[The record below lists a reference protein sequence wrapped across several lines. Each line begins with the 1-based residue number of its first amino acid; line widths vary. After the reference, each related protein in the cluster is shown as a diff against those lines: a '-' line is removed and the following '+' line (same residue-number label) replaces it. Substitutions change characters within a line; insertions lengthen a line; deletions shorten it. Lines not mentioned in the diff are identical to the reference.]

1 MGVLAGLFLLCV
13 LVVIHE
19 LGHFW
24 VAKLLGVRVLTFS
37 VGFGPKLL
45 KLTRGG
51 TEYCLSL
58 IPLGGYVK
66 MLGEAPD
73 EELSDADKKH
83 SFLHQPIWRKSLIAF
98 AGPFFNLVLPVVIFF
113 SIFVGSQEVYK
124 PIVGEVLEGKAA
136 AVAGLMSGDLVVAIN
151 HHPIQSF
158 VEMVREVSSHPGQNI
173 NFEILRDGVK
183 ETVNVRPDAEPDPN
197 PLHKDKKIGRI
208 GVKISDPP
216 QYFMVQVGPV
226 EALMRAYESTVDMV
240 KMTVLSLWMLIA
252 GEVAAKE
259 LGGPLMIIGV
269 ASQAASQGWAYYLQL
284 MALISVNLGLL
295 NLLPVPVLD
304 GGHLFMFGIEAVIR
318 RPLNARAKQ
327 IATQTGLA
335 LLLSLMAMAMFN
347 DIMRLMH

>member
-1 MGVLAGLFLLCV
+1 MGILAGLLLLCV

-45 KLTRGG
+45 KMTRGG
-51 TEYCLSL
+51 TEYCVSA

-66 MLGEAPD
+66 MLGESPE
-73 EELSDADKKH
+73 EELSDEDKKH
-83 SFLHQPIWRKSLIAF
+83 SFQHQPIWRKSLIAF
-98 AGPFFNLVLPVVIFF
+98 AGPFFNLLLPIVLFF
-113 SIFVGSQEVYK
+113 SMFIGSQEVYK
-124 PIVGEVLEGKAA
+124 PILGEVLKDKAGA
-136 AVAGLMSGDLVVAIN
+136 MAGLMAGDLVTAIN
-151 HHPIQSF
+151 HHPIKSF
-158 VEMVREVSSHPGQNI
+158 VEMVQEVSIHPGQMI
-173 NFEILRDGVK
+173 NFEISRDGVK
-183 ETVNVRPDAEPDPN
+183 KTINITPEADADPN

-216 QYFMVQVGPV
+216 QYFMIQVGPV
-226 EALMRAYESTVDMV
+226 EALKRAYDSTVDMI
-240 KMTVLSLWMLIA
+240 KLTVLSLWMLVT
-252 GEVAAKE
+252 GDVAPKE

-304 GGHLFMFGIEAVIR
+304 GGHIFMFGIEAVIR

-327 IATQTGLA
+327 IATQIGLA
-335 LLLSLMAMAMFN
+335 FLLSLMALAMFN
-347 DIMRLMH
+347 DVMRLMH